1 MDSADAFGRK
11 SQKSLKTGLVSAI
24 PLRRAEVVPFAF
36 PARMRKLWRR
46 TRDTV
51 LVIHEDQSTR
61 DRIAETLD
69 MEGFMGIPAE
79 SGEDA
84 MRYLQ
89 RGGNAR
95 VILLDE
101 RADWTAFRRAQHH
114 DPRLADIPV
123 MAISPLQ
130 GPTVYASR
138 GRADVATLVAIV
150 RHLCS
155 SSTAAAVRARP

>member
-1 MDSADAFGRK
+1 
-11 SQKSLKTGLVSAI
+11 
-24 PLRRAEVVPFAF
+24 
-36 PARMRKLWRR
+36 MRKLSPRR
-46 TRDTV
+46 NPI

-61 DRIAETLD
+61 NRIVETFD
-69 MEGFMGIPAE
+69 TEGFMGIPVE

-89 RGGNAR
+89 SGGEAR

-101 RADWTAFRRAQHH
+101 RADWTAFRREQQH

-130 GPTVYASR
+130 GPSAKYAPS
-138 GRADVATLVAIV
+138 GWVDVATLVMIV

-155 SSTAAAVRARP
+155 SISAGAVRARA